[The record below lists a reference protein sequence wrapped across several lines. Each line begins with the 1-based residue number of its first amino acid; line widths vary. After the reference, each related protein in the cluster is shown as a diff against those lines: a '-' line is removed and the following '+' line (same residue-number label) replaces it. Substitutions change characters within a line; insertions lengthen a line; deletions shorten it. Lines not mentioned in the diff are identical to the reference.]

1 MPRPNLKFK
10 IFGEGGGPVI
20 FPCPGQIWNFNL
32 TVKVWGSVIFPY
44 LGKIWNLKF
53 SVRVWGSVIFSC
65 PGQFWNLYCLVRS
78 GVSHLSMS
86 RPNLKFKIL
95 VRLGS
100 VIFPCQGQ
108 IWNLKTFHE
117 SLGLVIFLCPGQIW
131 NLKIS
136 VRVGGRA
143 SYHVQTQSEI
153 EKFQWG
159 LGVSHLSMSRHNLKL
174 KIFGGVDHLSMSR
187 PNLKFKLF
195 GVVGGQS
202 SFHVQAKS
210 EI

>member
-1 MPRPNLKFK
+1 MKFQFDSEGLGVGHLSISRPNLKFKIYCGRVGHLSMSRPNLKFK
-10 IFGEGGGPVI
+10 IFSEVG
-20 FPCPGQIWNFNL
+20 
-32 TVKVWGSVIFPY
+32 GSVIFPY

-159 LGVSHLSMSRHNLKL
+159 LG
-174 KIFGGVDHLSMSR
+174 
-187 PNLKFKLF
+187 
-195 GVVGGQS
+195 GQS
-202 SFHVQAKS
+202 FFH
-210 EI
+210 I

>member
-1 MPRPNLKFK
+1 MR
-10 IFGEGGGPVI
+10 V
-20 FPCPGQIWNFNL
+20 
-32 TVKVWGSVIFPY
+32 VGSVIFACP
-44 LGKIWNLKF
+44 GWIQNLKF
-53 SVRVWGSVIFSC
+53 SVWVWGSVIFSC

-78 GVSHLSMS
+78 AVSHLSMS

-153 EKFQWG
+153 QNFQWG
-159 LGVSHLSMSRHNLKL
+159 LGGWVIFPCPDAIWNWRFLEGLIILPCPDPIWNLNCL
-174 KIFGGVDHLSMSR
+174 VW
-187 PNLKFKLF
+187 
-195 GVVGGQS
+195 
-202 SFHVQAKS
+202 
-210 EI
+210 